1 MKEFFNIAAD
11 KYIFDFNDIRVALTV
26 INVIL
31 ILNFGLSIAWF
42 GLAIAVFGFIRDMV
56 HEERRI
62 NSTVQ
67 HLAMIVLNL
76 YFVSLM

>member
-1 MKEFFNIAAD
+1 MKKFFNITAD
-11 KYIFDFNDIRVALTV
+11 RYIFDFNDIRVALTV

-42 GLAIAVFGFIRDMV
+42 GLAIAVFGTIRDIV
-56 HEERRI
+56 YEERRI
-62 NSTVQ
+62 NSTIQ
-67 HLAMIVLNL
+67 HLAMIVLNA

>member
-1 MKEFFNIAAD
+1 MKKFFNITAD
-11 KYIFDFNDIRVALTV
+11 RYIFDFNDIRVALTV

-42 GLAIAVFGFIRDMV
+42 GLAIAIFGTIRDIV
-56 HEERRI
+56 YEERRI

-67 HLAMIVLNL
+67 HLAMIVLNA
-76 YFVSLM
+76 YFISLM